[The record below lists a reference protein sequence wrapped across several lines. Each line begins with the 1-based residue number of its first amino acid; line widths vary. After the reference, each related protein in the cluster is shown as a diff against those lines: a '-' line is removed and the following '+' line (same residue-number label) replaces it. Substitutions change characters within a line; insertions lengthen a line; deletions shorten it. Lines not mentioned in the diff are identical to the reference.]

1 MDTAATLSEIT
12 RLAESWKLHL
22 RAERK
27 SPATIEVYLSAVDRL
42 AEFLENSGMPTDA
55 TKVHREHVEA
65 FIVDQIDT
73 RSPATALN
81 RYKALQQ
88 YFKWLEAEGEI
99 PVSPMARMNPPKI
112 DEPEVPVVSLEDL
125 GRLLDTCAGK
135 TFEDRRDSALIRF
148 MFDTG
153 ARLSEV
159 AAITLEDLDLRQFEV
174 AHVRG
179 KGGKHRALPMGAK
192 TLKAVDAYLRARA
205 RHKDADRPD
214 LWLSKKGA
222 LTGSGI
228 RQVLRRRSRQ
238 AGIPEIN
245 PHQLRHTFSHYF
257 LASGGQET
265 DLMRLNGWTSRKM
278 VARYASSA
286 GAERARESH
295 RRYSPGD
302 RI

>member
-1 MDTAATLSEIT
+1 MDTAATLSQIT

-27 SPATIEVYLSAVDRL
+27 SPATIEVYCSAVDRL
-42 AEFLENSGMPTDA
+42 ADFLTTAGMPTDV
-55 TKVHREHVEA
+55 TKLHREHVEA
-65 FIVDQIDT
+65 FIVDLLES
-73 RSPATALN
+73 RSPATAVN

-88 YFKWLEAEGEI
+88 YFRWLEAEGEI
-99 PVSPMARMNPPKI
+99 ESSPMARMSPPKM
-112 DEPEVPVVSLEDL
+112 DEPEVPVVSIEDL
-125 GRLLDTCAGK
+125 TRLLDATKAN
-135 TFEDRRDSALIRF
+135 TFEDRRDAALIRF

-159 AAITLEDLDLRQFEV
+159 AGITLDDLDLRQYEV

-179 KGGKHRALPMGAK
+179 KGGRHRALPMGAK
-192 TLKAVDAYLRARA
+192 TLKALDAYLRARA
-205 RHKDADRPD
+205 RHKDADRPE

-228 RQVLRRRSRQ
+228 RQVLRRRCRQ
-238 AGIPEIN
+238 AGLPEIN
-245 PHQLRHTFSHYF
+245 PHQLRHSFSHYF

-286 GAERARESH
+286 GAERARDSH
-295 RRYSPGD
+295 RRHSPGEKV
-302 RI
+302 

>member
-1 MDTAATLSEIT
+1 MDTAAHLSQIT
-12 RLAESWKLHL
+12 QLAESWKLHL

-27 SPATIEVYLSAVDRL
+27 SPATIEVYSSAVDRL
-42 AEFLENSGMPTDA
+42 ADFLESKGMPTDA
-55 TKVHREHVEA
+55 TRLNREHIEA
-65 FIVDQIDT
+65 FIVALLDE

-88 YFKWLEAEGEI
+88 YFRWLEGEGEI
-99 PVSPMARMNPPKI
+99 PESPMARMSPPKM
-112 DEPEVPVVSLEDL
+112 DEPEVPVVTLDDL
-125 GRLLDTCAGK
+125 ARLIDASAGK
-135 TFEDRRDSALIRF
+135 TFEDRRDTALIRF

-159 AAITLEDLDLRQFEV
+159 AGITLDDLDLRQYEV

-192 TLKAVDAYLRARA
+192 TLKAVDTYLRARA
-205 RHKDADRPD
+205 RHKDADRPE
-214 LWLSKKGA
+214 LWLSKKGP

-228 RQVLRRRSRQ
+228 RQMLRRRCKQ
-238 AGIPEIN
+238 AGIPVIT
-245 PHQLRHTFSHYF
+245 PHQLRHSFSHYF

-295 RRYSPGD
+295 RQYSPGE
-302 RI
+302 RV